1 MCNITLTKYVPAPSR
16 RSIQAYLLIGLR
28 QFNCFVKWK
37 EFLVKNRDV
46 VTEESISEE
55 EEEDFD
61 KEGLGTQI
69 IPKSKV
75 KKGSY
80 E

>member
-1 MCNITLTKYVPAPSR
+1 M
-16 RSIQAYLLIGLR
+16 
-28 QFNCFVKWK
+28 
-37 EFLVKNRDV
+37 KNRDV

-55 EEEDFD
+55 EEEDVD